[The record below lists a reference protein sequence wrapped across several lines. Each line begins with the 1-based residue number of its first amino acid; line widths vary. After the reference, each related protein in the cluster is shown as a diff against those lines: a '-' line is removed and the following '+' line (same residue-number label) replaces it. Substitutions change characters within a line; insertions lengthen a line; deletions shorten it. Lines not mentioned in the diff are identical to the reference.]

1 MASLFARDIGTAY
14 RRAERRDKP
23 DSFLETIGKGLAT
36 GIATGAG
43 QKITEELIE
52 IPVQRYKQAQDIEQ
66 QRFNNT
72 ELISSAKR
80 NHTLAFNQ
88 YQQLKDAQ
96 TIADQQGISL
106 TDARANMPALISAA
120 DQMLLNND
128 QFNSAAFDPEERKRI
143 TLSYRKKFAEDN
155 AAAYDAF
162 MAKAKG
168 LTTPAAYAALAE
180 NAYSR
185 EKGALKSLSNFIT
198 RRNSQD
204 LAQDYFKA
212 TPEFQKSIEAND
224 AMTILNANRNGNTAL
239 KALVK
244 LQRSELPDSLKDT
257 YLKEESETSLV
268 PYNKGFVKVRKT
280 KITNQATNETDTIS
294 TRIPDSYVEEITP
307 DMFQVKNLLS
317 YVDTNG
323 GFTKQARTDMLKSAE
338 ELVKQK
344 IGQVRN
350 SVTGELEDYDPAKSD
365 QYTGMDG
372 LNAQNIYLEQ
382 MTLFAKDKRNFVDV
396 GSEKA
401 KMLTEITKA
410 AADYGIT
417 FGTLKNAIDK
427 NTRIRPDGTIVA
439 LDDNGF
445 PLPDQTSAKAQGII
459 RARQEGQREI
469 AAIETLFE
477 SNYKLGIGVK
487 QGLIDITT
495 GDITL
500 SLAGETKTLPQTRA
514 KPVGAL
520 GYNADAKQ
528 FLFGPDVSD
537 AEAARR
543 VQIYQRFIAGDI
555 PDYGTEIQF
564 DPKRVRKEP
573 PPDKTDTEDTTGA
586 GELDADDKDVDRI
599 QAPKREDYTGR
610 LADQKFNKAMI
621 EFKKEAE
628 KIIGPPPEIPVG
640 SIGEDFAKQKNEYQK
655 AFNELLVK
663 GIPTNTGTPNTLFP
677 RPIAKR

>member
-14 RRAERRDKP
+14 RRAERRNKP

-43 QKITEELIE
+43 QKITEELID

-106 TDARANMPALISAA
+106 TDARANMPSLISAA

-224 AMTILNANRNGNTAL
+224 AMTILNASRNGNTAL

-268 PYNKGFVKVRKT
+268 PHGKGFISVRKT
-280 KITNQATNETDTIS
+280 KVINQATNETDTIS
-294 TRIPDSYVEEITP
+294 TKIPDSYVEEITP

-317 YVDTNG
+317 YIDTNG
-323 GFTKQARTDMLKSAE
+323 GFTKQART
-338 ELVKQK
+338 
-344 IGQVRN
+344 
-350 SVTGELEDYDPAKSD
+350 
-365 QYTGMDG
+365 
-372 LNAQNIYLEQ
+372 
-382 MTLFAKDKRNFVDV
+382 
-396 GSEKA
+396 
-401 KMLTEITKA
+401 
-410 AADYGIT
+410 
-417 FGTLKNAIDK
+417 
-427 NTRIRPDGTIVA
+427 
-439 LDDNGF
+439 
-445 PLPDQTSAKAQGII
+445 
-459 RARQEGQREI
+459 
-469 AAIETLFE
+469 
-477 SNYKLGIGVK
+477 
-487 QGLIDITT
+487 
-495 GDITL
+495 
-500 SLAGETKTLPQTRA
+500 
-514 KPVGAL
+514 
-520 GYNADAKQ
+520 
-528 FLFGPDVSD
+528 
-537 AEAARR
+537 
-543 VQIYQRFIAGDI
+543 
-555 PDYGTEIQF
+555 
-564 DPKRVRKEP
+564 
-573 PPDKTDTEDTTGA
+573 
-586 GELDADDKDVDRI
+586 
-599 QAPKREDYTGR
+599 
-610 LADQKFNKAMI
+610 
-621 EFKKEAE
+621 
-628 KIIGPPPEIPVG
+628 
-640 SIGEDFAKQKNEYQK
+640 
-655 AFNELLVK
+655 ELLNK
-663 GIPTNTGTPNTLFP
+663 E
-677 RPIAKR
+677 